1 MIKANKKFLV
11 VSSVGDDS
19 LHHQWIE
26 GKNRDFDL
34 ILDYYGD
41 KPDTYKSDCE
51 LYFQRK
57 GTKFPKFH
65 QIILENQNLI
75 FQYEAVWIPDDDLM
89 IQTDEI
95 NKMFQQ
101 FSENQLLLAQ
111 PALTPDSYSGF
122 WKEVTLENPNY
133 HIRYTNFVEVMA
145 PIFSRD
151 ALIKCWE
158 TFKMS
163 QTGYGLDLVWP
174 KLLGD
179 PKDKISIMD
188 TIKIRHLRPFGTG
201 DLYKNIK
208 VNRMEELHK
217 VCEVYKINLPY
228 KAVTFG
234 GLMKRVG
241 EINC

>member
-1 MIKANKKFLV
+1 MKANKKFLV
-11 VSSVGDDS
+11 VSSIGDDS
-19 LHHQWIE
+19 LHNHWKE
-26 GKNRDFDL
+26 GENRDFDL

-41 KPDTYKSDCE
+41 KPDHYKYDCE

-57 GTKFPKFH
+57 GTKFPKFY
-65 QIILENQNLI
+65 QIIKENPDLI

-95 NKMFQQ
+95 NGLFGI
-101 FSENQLLLAQ
+101 FSENELLLAQ
-111 PALTPDSYSGF
+111 PALTHDSYSGF
-122 WKEVTLENPNY
+122 WKGVTLENSNY
-133 HIRYTNFVEVMA
+133 NIRYTNFVEVMA

-151 ALIKCWE
+151 ALMKCWE
-158 TFKMS
+158 TFKLS
-163 QTGYGLDLVWP
+163 QSGYGLDLVWP

-179 PKDKISIMD
+179 PEDKISIID
-188 TIKIRHLRPFGTG
+188 AIKIRHLRPSGAG

-208 VNRMEELHK
+208 VNRMEEMHR

-234 GLMKRVG
+234 GLMKKPG